1 MPLTRTPRN
10 PSGILAVSSVI
21 FFSWIHC
28 CSADFIV
35 YRLPGSD
42 KTILLEGKAK
52 NLGQG
57 VIEYTHPNLG
67 SLAFSRDTAL
77 VIKAPTRQEEFK
89 KVFVQARQSK
99 EVADYLSAAN
109 LALRHGLLPEFRE
122 CCSEAYKLNPND
134 PTVVRLVE
142 ARRRIKRPLTDQVSA
157 ADALREIVRLPSMK
171 IALSDHYVL
180 LHDTGDAKQGRRRK
194 SRAEQRL
201 ELLEMV
207 YESYFMKFALDGVLL
222 EPPQE
227 RMKVVLFGEERDYLR
242 YSTQLDPKLRSAL
255 GFWSPTDN
263 VAVFFDQGT
272 TERMKVLEK
281 RSREL
286 QQEKMRAR
294 GTPLSKDTAHL
305 ANTVELL
312 VKLTREEDDIEVV
325 SHEATHQ
332 LAGNTGLMPRGKIA
346 LRWAHEG
353 FATYFETSSDA
364 GWGGIGAVNEGRL
377 KSYYR
382 VSSDPNRAPIEL
394 LISDLLFDVAQ
405 DTRQV
410 ADAYGQAWALT
421 HFLMERHFQQTVKY
435 YQKISQIESE
445 SGSIPRR
452 DLVKYFEEIFG
463 DLKAL
468 QVEWH
473 EYMRSLKTDLE
484 RARDAMN

>member
-1 MPLTRTPRN
+1 
-10 PSGILAVSSVI
+10 
-21 FFSWIHC
+21 

-89 KVFVQARQSK
+89 KVFAKARQSK
-99 EVADYLSAAN
+99 EVSDYLSAAN

-122 CCSEAYKLNPND
+122 CCSEAYKLNPTD

-142 ARRRIKRPLTDQVSA
+142 ARRRIKRPLTDQESA
-157 ADALREIVRLPSMK
+157 ADALREIVKLPSMK

-227 RMKVVLFGEERDYLR
+227 RMKVILFGEERDYLR

-263 VAVFFDQGT
+263 AAVFFDQGT
-272 TERMKVLEK
+272 TERMKALEK
-281 RSREL
+281 RSKEL
-286 QQEKMRAR
+286 HQEKMRAR
-294 GTPLSKDTAHL
+294 GTPVSKEIAHM

-312 VKLTREEDDIEVV
+312 VKLIREEDDIEVV

-421 HFLMERHFQQTVKY
+421 HFLMERHFLQTVKY

-468 QVEWH
+468 QIEWH
-473 EYMRSLKTDLE
+473 EYMRSLKTDLD
-484 RARDAMN
+484 RAREAMN